1 MQSPGYA
8 TQPLGNCEGENVAI
22 VDDIKRDRRTKN
34 VLAQTNTKTVSAPL
48 ASTGLVGD
56 QAPAEIFTV
65 ADFEVVKNQVHLEEE
80 NFQLMEALNTM
91 GQITNMQSQSGP
103 IPGTGKIEVFSGSY
117 SSGTIQDIFTPA
129 IGEVWEL
136 ISADFNATLSS
147 GTVDSV
153 QLYISDGTNS
163 VMIGENTGDNFDTFK
178 DFFASPI
185 LVDNNLT
192 IQGRAS
198 DSNITALTVRLLLIR
213 VR

>member
-1 MQSPGYA
+1 MLD
-8 TQPLGNCEGENVAI
+8 LGI
-22 VDDIKRDRRTKN
+22 VDDIKRDKRTQN
-34 VLAQTNTKTVSAPL
+34 VLTQTNTKTVSAPPV
-48 ASTGLVGD
+48 ATGLVGD

-65 ADFEVVKNQVHLEEE
+65 TDFEQVKNQVHLEEE

>member
-1 MQSPGYA
+1 M
-8 TQPLGNCEGENVAI
+8 AI
-22 VDDIKRDRRTKN
+22 VDDIRRDRRTTN
-34 VLAQTNTKTVSAPL
+34 VLAQTNTKTVSAPP

-65 ADFEVVKNQVHLEEE
+65 TDFELVKNQVHLEEE

-103 IPGTGKIEVFSGSY
+103 IPGTGKIEIFSGSY
-117 SSGTIQDIFTPA
+117 SSGTVQDIFTPK

-192 IQGRAS
+192 VQGRAS
-198 DSNITALTVRLLLIR
+198 DSNITALAVRLLLIR